1 MLARLGRFTVLHR
14 KAVLVGTAVFF
25 VVAGALG
32 GGVASRLVSG
42 GFDDPSSESSRAR
55 DAIEREFGDQDP
67 DVVLLVTARRGTVDD
82 PDVVAAGNAL
92 TTELASERGVARAIS
107 YWALGNPPPL
117 RSTDSRQA
125 LVVAALRGD
134 DEEEHDTVEAL
145 SPRYSGRR
153 GPITVGVGGFAE
165 TFRQVNEQVEEDLL
179 RGELLAFPIVLLLM
193 VLVFG
198 SLVAAGLPLIVGVV
212 AIIGTFLVLTI
223 ISSLTEVSIFSLN
236 LTTGM
241 GLGLAI
247 DYSLFVVSRYR
258 EELRAGRVPHDA
270 VVRTVQTAG
279 KTVAFSALTVAI
291 SLAALLVFPL
301 AFLRS
306 FAYAGIGVSLLAGV
320 VAVVCLPALL
330 AVLGPRVNSL
340 RLWRREPKPVGTGVW
355 HRIATLVMRRPVPV
369 AAIVI
374 VGLLA
379 LGVPFLRIQFGL
391 PDDRVLPPDL
401 SSRQVQDD
409 IRTRFDSDEA
419 RQLQVVASN
428 LPDPAARA
436 ADVDEYAAR
445 LSRLPGAA
453 GVETITGSYVDGQ
466 RVSGPGPLS
475 PRFQADS
482 AVWLAVVPS
491 VEAYSEEGEQL
502 AKDVRAARAP
512 FSVLVTGPSAELVD
526 SKESLFARLPIA
538 LAWVALATFVLLF
551 LMFGSILV
559 PIKALILNVLSLSA
573 TFGALVWIFQDGNLS
588 GVLDFTATGTLPAS
602 IPLLLFC
609 IAFGLSMDYEVF
621 LLSRIKEEHDRT
633 GDNTSSVAIGLE
645 RTGRIVTA
653 AAVLISVVFLAFAT
667 SRVSFIKIFGIGL
680 SVAVLMDAFV
690 IRATLVPA
698 FMRIAGEANWWAP
711 RWMRRIH
718 DRIGFSES
726 EEKRESEPP
735 AEEKVAEPVG
745 SR

>member
-1 MLARLGRFTVLHR
+1 
-14 KAVLVGTAVFF
+14 VLVGTAAFLVAAA
-25 VVAGALG
+25 VVG
-32 GGVASRLVSG
+32 GGVASRLSSG
-42 GFDDPSSESSRAR
+42 GFDDPSSESSRAG
-55 DAIEREFGDQDP
+55 DAIEREFGEQQP
-67 DVVLLVTARRGTVDD
+67 DLILLVTAKRGTIDD
-82 PDVVAAGNAL
+82 PEVAAAGTAL
-92 TTELASERGVARAIS
+92 TARLGSERGVARAIS
-107 YWALGNPPPL
+107 YWDLGSPPPL
-117 RSTDSRQA
+117 RSADGRQA

-134 DEEEHDTVEAL
+134 EDAVHDTADRL
-145 SPRYSGRR
+145 SPRFSGDH
-153 GPITVGVGGFAE
+153 GPVTVGVGGFAE
-165 TFRQVNEQVEEDLL
+165 VFRQVNTQVEEDLL
-179 RGELLAFPIVLLLM
+179 RGELLAFPIVLLLT

-198 SLVAAGLPLIVGVV
+198 SVVAAGLPLVVGILAIV
-212 AIIGTFLVLTI
+212 GTFLVLLVL
-223 ISSLTEVSIFSLN
+223 SSLTQVSIFSLN

-258 EELRAGRVPHDA
+258 EELRAGRNPHNA

-279 KTVAFSALTVAI
+279 KTVAFSAVTVAI
-291 SLAALLVFPL
+291 SLSALLVFPL

-306 FAYAGIGVSLLAGV
+306 FAYAGIGVSLLAG
-320 VAVVCLPALL
+320 AVSIICLPALL

-340 RLWRREPKPVGTGVW
+340 RLWRREPKPVGEGVW
-355 HRIATLVMRRPVPV
+355 HRIAMVVMRRPVPI
-369 AAIVI
+369 AIV
-374 VGLLA
+374 VVVLLLA
-379 LGVPFLRIQFGL
+379 LGIPFLRIQFGL

-409 IRTRFDSDEA
+409 IRTRFSSDEGGA
-419 RQLQVVASN
+419 LQVVATGIPN
-428 LPDPAARA
+428 PVDRA
-436 ADVDEYAAR
+436 AEVDRYATA

-453 GVETITGSYVDGQ
+453 RVDAFTGSYVDGQ
-466 RVSGPGPLS
+466 QVAGPGPLGA
-475 PRFQADS
+475 RFQADD
-482 AVWLAVVPS
+482 ATWLSVVPS
-491 VEAYSEEGEQL
+491 VEPYSDAGERL
-502 AKDVRAARAP
+502 ANAVRDTRAP
-512 FSVLVTGPSAELVD
+512 FPVLVTGPSAELVD
-526 SKESLFARLPIA
+526 SNESIFARLPIA
-538 LAWVALATFVLLF
+538 LGLVALATFVLLF
-551 LMFGSILV
+551 LMFGSVLV

-573 TFGALVWIFQDGNLS
+573 VFGALVWIFQDGHLS

-602 IPLLLFC
+602 TPLLLFC

-680 SVAVLMDAFV
+680 SIAVLMDAFV

-711 RWMRRIH
+711 TWMRRIH
-718 DRIGFSES
+718 DRIGISET
-726 EEKRESEPP
+726 EETEPEPP
-735 AEEKVAEPVG
+735 AERPAAEPVG

>member
-1 MLARLGRFTVLHR
+1 MLARLGRFTVHHR

-25 VVAGALG
+25 VLAGALG
-32 GGVASRLVSG
+32 GGVASRLSSG

-82 PDVVAAGNAL
+82 PDIVAAGNAL
-92 TTELASERGVARAIS
+92 TTELASERGVAGAIS

-134 DEEEHDTVEAL
+134 DEEEHDTVEEL
-145 SPRYSGRR
+145 SPRYAGRR

-179 RGELLAFPIVLLLM
+179 RGELLAFPIVLVLM

-198 SLVAAGLPLIVGVV
+198 SLVAAGLPLLVGVV
-212 AIIGTFLVLTI
+212 AIIGTFLVLTL

-247 DYSLFVVSRYR
+247 DYSLFIVSRYR
-258 EELRAGRVPHDA
+258 EELAGGRDPQDA

-279 KTVAFSALTVAI
+279 KTVAFSAVTVAI
-291 SLAALLVFPL
+291 SLSALLVFPL

-306 FAYAGIGVSLLAGV
+306 FAYAGIGVSLLAGL
-320 VAVVCLPALL
+320 VAVVALPALL
-330 AVLGPRVNSL
+330 AILGPRVNAL
-340 RLWRREPKPVGTGVW
+340 QLWKRKPKQVGTGVW
-355 HRIATLVMRRPVPV
+355 HRIALLVMRRPVPV
-369 AAIVI
+369 AAVVI
-374 VGLLA
+374 VALLA
-379 LGVPFLRIQFGL
+379 LGLPFLRIQFGL

-409 IRTRFDSDEA
+409 IRNRFSSDEA
-419 RQLQVVASN
+419 RQLQVVAGDI
-428 LPDPAARA
+428 PDPSARA
-436 ADVDEYAAR
+436 ADVDAYAAS

-453 GVETITGSYVDGQ
+453 SVETITGSYVDGQ
-466 RVSGPGPLS
+466 NVSGPGPLS
-475 PRFQADS
+475 PRFQADH

-502 AKDVRAARAP
+502 AEDVRDARAP
-512 FSVLVTGPSAELVD
+512 FPVLVTGPSAELVD

-538 LAWVALATFVLLF
+538 LGIVALATFVLLF

-588 GVLDFTATGTLPAS
+588 GVLDFTETGTLPAS

-680 SVAVLMDAFV
+680 SLAVLMDAFV

-718 DRIGFSES
+718 DRIGIS
-726 EEKRESEPP
+726 EEPEPP
-735 AEEKVAEPVG
+735 PEVPADDRVPESVG
-745 SR
+745 SP